1 MTRRD
6 VLKNIHE
13 PFGDAFY
20 FGPESLSER
29 YTDDPEAREGSG
41 SATKTYKDVL
51 DTFAD
56 NEGKRVFIKD
66 MAYYLFSPDSKPTG
80 VASSLGGTE
89 PSNPTRLPESVLER
103 FHFTFLIRHPR
114 RSIPSYYRC
123 TIPPLD
129 DITGFYNFMPNEAG
143 YEELVRLFNYLLET
157 GIVDKRQLT
166 VVDADDMLDKPE
178 PVIRQFCDK
187 VGLDFRPEM
196 LVWTEDDKD
205 HAAGLFA
212 KWNGF
217 HDDAI
222 GTSGLEARTHAQ
234 KTSTVEKENKEWEDK
249 YGAEAQKVIRA
260 TVDANIPHYEY
271 LKQFCLEV

>member
-1 MTRRD
+1 MRLGWT
-6 VLKNIHE
+6 
-13 PFGDAFY
+13 
-20 FGPESLSER
+20 
-29 YTDDPEAREGSG
+29 YTH
-41 SATKTYKDVL
+41 TIQ
-51 DTFAD
+51 
-56 NEGKRVFIKD
+56 GKRVFIKD
-66 MAYYLFSPDSKPTG
+66 MAYYLFSPDSKPTD
-80 VASSLGGTE
+80 VASSLGGSE
-89 PSNPTRLPESVLER
+89 SGNPTRLPESVLER

-129 DITGFYNFMPNEAG
+129 DITGFYNFMPSEAG
-143 YEELVRLFNYLLET
+143 YEELVRLFDYLLET

-222 GTSGLEARTHAQ
+222 GTSGLQARTHAQ
-234 KTSTVEKENKEWEDK
+234 VSRNSTHDCCILHLTDYVAKEDLHRGEGEQ
-249 YGAEAQKVIRA
+249 GVGRKVRRRG
-260 TVDANIPHYEY
+260 PEGHPRHS
-271 LKQFCLEV
+271 